1 MPNPKIFCNVP
12 WFHMQLYHDGSYGL
26 CCSERAPVFDGY
38 AKQPEHTKPNI
49 KTTSIREWYRSEKM
63 KKYRQQMLGDRPLPE
78 CAGCYQD
85 EQYGNDSYRKTNN
98 WRSVIFT
105 HQNFQES
112 FEQSPHYD
120 IFVSEQSGQALDDHY
135 DGMPVDLHIDMG
147 NECNLY
153 CKHCNPSYSTQ
164 IAAKYKTWGILS
176 REDYHTRMNWM
187 DDEEVWQ
194 RFLNELLS
202 MKNLRSVHFMGG
214 EPTMSPRLDDFLDF
228 FIKHGRT
235 DFAMSMVTNGTRY
248 SEELAEKFARFF
260 RADIDIS
267 IESVSDNNF
276 YIRQGLDKELFWNN
290 INKFLSHQSET
301 FCICLKPT
309 INVLTVPTF
318 PELIEWM
325 FDNNVVTE
333 NNVCWNPTYLQ
344 AAVLPL
350 ELRQSYFPEYERV
363 LSKLSNA
370 VNHSQHT
377 DMSQS
382 REHGKNSIN
391 LYNELNSVYNM
402 IKAPEMPNAEELKI
416 ELVKW
421 MNKWDHHC
429 NLDARDYYPEWTDF
443 LEQYEYKKISHSH

>member
-1 MPNPKIFCNVP
+1 
-12 WFHMQLYHDGSYGL
+12 MQLYHDGSYGL

-38 AKQPEHTKPNI
+38 AKQSELIKPNI

-63 KKYRQQMLGDRPLPE
+63 KKYRQQMLGDQPLAE

-85 EQYGNDSYRKTNN
+85 EQYGNDSYRKTMN

-105 HQNFQES
+105 QQNFQES

-120 IFVSEQSGQALDDHY
+120 IFVSEQSGQSIDDHY

-153 CKHCNPSYSTQ
+153 CKHCNPSFSTQ

-176 REDYHTRMNWM
+176 KEDYHTKMNWM
-187 DDEEVWQ
+187 DDDEIWD

-202 MKNLRSVHFMGG
+202 MKNLRSIHFMGG

-248 SEELAEKFARFF
+248 SEELAGKFAKFF

-267 IESVSDNNF
+267 IESVLDNNF

-350 ELRQSYFPEYERV
+350 ELRQSYFSEYERV
-363 LSKLSNA
+363 LSKLSDA

-391 LYNELNSVYNM
+391 LYNELNSVYKM
-402 IKAPEMPNAEELKI
+402 IQAPEMPNAEELKI

-443 LEQYEYKKISHSH
+443 LEQYGYKKISHSH

>member
-1 MPNPKIFCNVP
+1 
-12 WFHMQLYHDGSYGL
+12 MQLYHDGSYGL

-38 AKQPEHTKPNI
+38 AKQADLIKPNI

-63 KKYRQQMLGDRPLPE
+63 KRYRQQMLADQPLAE

-112 FEQSPHYD
+112 FDQSPHND
-120 IFVSEQSGQALDDHY
+120 IFLSEQNSQSIDDHY

-153 CKHCNPSYSTQ
+153 CKHCNPSFSTQ
-164 IAAKYKTWGILS
+164 IAAKYKIWGILS
-176 REDYHTRMNWM
+176 REDYHTKMNWM
-187 DDEEVWQ
+187 DDDEVWD
-194 RFLNELLS
+194 RFLNELLG

-248 SEELAEKFARFF
+248 SKELAEKFAKFF

-267 IESVSDNNF
+267 IESVLDNNF

-301 FCICLKPT
+301 FCVCLKPT

-333 NNVCWNPTYLQ
+333 NNVCWNPTYLR

-350 ELRQSYFPEYERV
+350 EIRQSYFSEYERV
-363 LSKLSNA
+363 LSKLSTA
-370 VNHSQHT
+370 INHDQHK

-391 LYNELNSVYNM
+391 LYNELNSVYKM
-402 IKAPEMPNAEELKI
+402 VQAPEMSNAEELKI
-416 ELVKW
+416 ELIKW

-429 NLDARDYYPEWTDF
+429 DLDARDYYPEWTDF
-443 LEQYEYKKISHSH
+443 LEQYGYKKIPHPH

>member
-1 MPNPKIFCNVP
+1 
-12 WFHMQLYHDGSYGL
+12 MQLNHDGSYGL

-38 AKQPEHTKPNI
+38 AKQAELIKPNI

-63 KKYRQQMLGDRPLPE
+63 KKYRQQMLGDQPLPE
-78 CAGCYQD
+78 CAGCAQD

-105 HQNFQES
+105 HQNFQQS
-112 FEQSPHYD
+112 FEQSPHYE
-120 IFVSEQSGQALDDHY
+120 IFVSEQSGQALDEHY

-153 CKHCNPSYSTQ
+153 CKHCNPSFSTQ
-164 IAAKYKTWGILS
+164 IAAKYKIWGILS
-176 REDYHTRMNWM
+176 REDYHTKMNWM
-187 DDEEVWQ
+187 DDDEVWD

-248 SEELAEKFARFF
+248 SEELAGKFAKFF

-267 IESVSDNNF
+267 IESVLDNNF
-276 YIRQGLDKELFWNN
+276 YIRQGLDKELFWNS

-301 FCICLKPT
+301 FCVCLKPT

-318 PELIEWM
+318 PALIEWL

-333 NNVCWNPTYLQ
+333 NNVCWDPAYLR

-363 LSKLSNA
+363 LSRLSDA
-370 VNHSQHT
+370 INHDQHI

-382 REHGKNSIN
+382 REHGKNALN
-391 LYNELNSVYNM
+391 LYNELNSVYRM
-402 IKAPEMPNAEELKI
+402 IQAPEMPNSEELRI
-416 ELVKW
+416 ELIKW

-429 NLDARDYYPEWTDF
+429 NLDARDYYPEWSDF
-443 LEQYEYKKISHSH
+443 LDQYGYKKISN